1 MTQTNDAGRQQTED
15 SPLTH
20 RTVPQRD
27 APAAGSGGGLLP
39 EKAVCMPLT
48 AADLDQVMA
57 IEQRVYPFPWSRR
70 NFEDSLASG
79 YIACLLRD
87 AAPGDA
93 GDTDIAAGRLVGYF
107 LLMPV
112 LDEVHLLNIS
122 VDADLQHAGYGQR
135 LMREAIEVARARA
148 MRLILL
154 EVRISNLRALA
165 LYRRFGFGVIG
176 RRKNYYPAADNTRE
190 DAIMMTL
197 TL

>member
-1 MTQTNDAGRQQTED
+1 MPTN
-15 SPLTH
+15 
-20 RTVPQRD
+20 
-27 APAAGSGGGLLP
+27 
-39 EKAVCMPLT
+39 AVCTQLT

-57 IEQRVYPFPWSRR
+57 IEQRVYPFPWSRG
-70 NFEDSLASG
+70 NFEDSLAQG

-87 AAPGDA
+87 AERV
-93 GDTDIAAGRLVGYF
+93 IGYF

-135 LMREAIEVARARA
+135 LMREMIDVARARA

-154 EVRISNLRALA
+154 EVRVSNLRAIA
-165 LYRRFGFGVIG
+165 LYRRFGFDVIG
-176 RRKNYYPAADNTRE
+176 RRKNYYPAADSTRE